1 MADVSVLIA
10 SSNPGPALAG
20 LVHSID
26 GQSLT
31 AGAFE
36 VVIVDA
42 SDDGSADR
50 LRQLADRRV
59 NVTVLAAEADRSE
72 ADRLATALQHATGDY
87 VLAVAQDWR
96 LAPLALELLL
106 DRARSTGADLVLGRV
121 AGGAVSGS
129 AAVPDDAD
137 RVDPSLAALAG
148 CPGLFRRSSPRLR
161 DEPGFDL
168 LHPASLATESSVV
181 STLGRYACATR
192 DGDAAGAP
200 PEVPIDAPRFQ
211 WADGLLRITV
221 GFRRPEPRPS
231 GLRAW
236 LVAAQGLTEVALPA
250 EVGPDEADGARDLA
264 RCVLDPA
271 TAAGGRPLD
280 DGPWSLRLRLALS
293 SGEVTRP
300 LPAGP
305 PCAAVVEG
313 RPHVLGSAEG
323 FAQLDAGATS
333 TSVIGRVEP
342 SQTSI
347 AESARGILVTLDHP
361 EVHVHGDAVL
371 DARLLLD
378 KFRLPARLVCREGR
392 ARLESYVSSLAG
404 VRVISVVAGGGKPVP
419 TGLQLRVDGAG
430 ALALEAVPPKAPT
443 PPPATG
449 ADVPL
454 AQRLRRRVPGA
465 LDPALRLLVRV
476 PVVRRTY
483 RQLIRR

>member
-1 MADVSVLIA
+1 MTDVSVLIA
-10 SSNPGPALAG
+10 SRNPGSALAG
-20 LVHSID
+20 LVHSLD

-59 NVTVLAAEADRSE
+59 NVTVLTAGADRSD
-72 ADRLATALQHATGDY
+72 ADRLETALGRATGEY
-87 VLAVAQDWR
+87 AIALGQDWR

-106 DRARSTGADLVLGRV
+106 DRARSTGADLVVGRV
-121 AGGAVSGS
+121 ADGAVSGS
-129 AAVPDDAD
+129 TAVPDDAD
-137 RVDPSLAALAG
+137 RVDPTPVDLTG
-148 CPGLFRRSSPRLR
+148 CLGLFQRSSPRLR
-161 DEPGFDL
+161 HEPGLDL
-168 LHPASLATESSVV
+168 LHPASLVMASSVV
-181 STLGRYACATR
+181 SAVGRYACATR
-192 DGDAAGAP
+192 DGGEVGSPADVSIDAA
-200 PEVPIDAPRFQ
+200 RFR
-211 WADGLLRITV
+211 WSDGLLRLTV
-221 GFRRPEPRPS
+221 GIRVPEPRPS

-236 LVAAQGLTEVALPA
+236 LVLTQGLTEVALPA
-250 EVGPDEADGARDLA
+250 EVGPDDGDGTGDVA
-264 RCVLDPA
+264 RCLLDPA
-271 TAAGGRPLD
+271 TAGGGRPLD
-280 DGPWSLRLRLALS
+280 DGPWDLRLRLALPG
-293 SGEVTRP
+293 GEITRP

-305 PCAAVVEG
+305 PCSAVVEG
-313 RPHVLGSAEG
+313 RPHVLGSDGG
-323 FAQLDAGATS
+323 FAQLDAGATR

-342 SQTSI
+342 SETSI
-347 AESARGILVTLDHP
+347 VESARGILVTLEHP
-361 EVHVHGDAVL
+361 DVHVHGDAVL

-378 KFRLPARLVCREGR
+378 KFRLPARLVCRDGR

-430 ALALEAVPPKAPT
+430 AVALEAVPPKAPT

-483 RQLIRR
+483 RLLIGR